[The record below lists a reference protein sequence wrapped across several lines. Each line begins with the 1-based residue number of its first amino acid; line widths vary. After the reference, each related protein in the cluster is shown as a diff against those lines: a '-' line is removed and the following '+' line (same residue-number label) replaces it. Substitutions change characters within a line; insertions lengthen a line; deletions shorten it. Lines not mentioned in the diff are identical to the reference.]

1 MIKKVGFAGAGTMG
15 IGMIKN
21 LLTKGYEVT
30 AFDVNPEA
38 LKKVEKLGG
47 KTVNKV
53 AEIAKDADAVVMS
66 LPAPNI
72 VKETVIGILDV
83 LREGTHI
90 LDMSTTDPTTTREL
104 SKEAAKKNIAFLD
117 SPVSGGPG
125 GADAGTLAIMIGGNK
140 KDFENVKELYDAMGA
155 NIFYIGESGT
165 AQVVKLAHN
174 MVAAS
179 NLISL
184 AEALVLGV
192 KAGVD
197 AKVMADVISKSVG
210 RSGTLDVFVKPIVL
224 QNNYENAK
232 FMLKHMHK
240 DLRLYINEIKNFNSF
255 SPLGN
260 LTYSFY
266 TAALNNYNGNLDHS
280 VVAKVIETLSN
291 TKIDGEENHK
301 NY

>member
-1 MIKKVGFAGAGTMG
+1 MIKKVGFAGTGTMG
-15 IGMIKN
+15 IGMVKN

-38 LKKVEKLGG
+38 LKKVEKLGS

-66 LPAPNI
+66 LPTPNI
-72 VKETVIGILDV
+72 VKETVIKILDV
-83 LREGTHI
+83 LSEGTYI
-90 LDMSTTDPTTTREL
+90 LDMSTTDPSTTREL
-104 SKEAAKKNIAFLD
+104 SQETAKKNISFLD

-125 GADAGTLAIMIGGNK
+125 GADAGALAIMVGGK
-140 KDFENVKELYDAMGA
+140 KKAFEDVKELYDAMGT

-184 AEALVLGV
+184 TEALLIGV

-210 RSGTLDVFVKPIVL
+210 RSGTLDIFVKPIVL
-224 QNNYENAK
+224 ENNYENAK

-240 DLRLYINEIKNFNSF
+240 DLRLYMDTVKNFNSF
-255 SPLGN
+255 SYLGS

-291 TKIDGEENHK
+291 TKILGE
-301 NY
+301 